1 MLRPQGALLRH
12 IIMNLHKLRAVLAR
26 IDPRSLLCWFAALLI
41 ALLWSMT
48 LLQLAVEKRIEI
60 DSVRRDAGSMAR
72 LFAEH
77 ASRAIE
83 AADQA
88 VMYLGYRYQA
98 LGNEL
103 DIQHELEM
111 GFKQGNLY
119 NLFSIIDARGDIV
132 LSSEPFTAV
141 NALERDYFK
150 AHLASNS
157 GNLFISVPVL
167 GLVSN
172 KWSIQMTRRISHADG
187 RFKGVVVVS
196 MDPQYFT
203 RMYRDVDVGQHGSV
217 ALIGNDGVIRASHGS
232 DAAGRDA
239 ATAPVLAALEAD
251 GRAVLTV
258 HSVDGRTRIHA
269 DEKLEHYPLHVAV
282 GIDLDERLESYQ
294 ASRSRALL
302 LATLMS
308 ALIVLFCAGIVALV
322 GRLIC
327 SRAQASQARLR
338 FLSSMS
344 HELRS
349 PLNGILGYSG
359 VLRDELGTSEHGGFA
374 RIIHDCGTRLLA
386 SIDAV
391 LELSSLESG
400 QVALSLADADPKR
413 LMTQATSRHLASAAA
428 RKLKLECYID
438 PQVPAMIACDSDKLL
453 RVLEIVLGNAIRF
466 TDAGSIGLS
475 VTVKQGGLLFAV
487 ADTGSGIAPELQ
499 RRIVDIFSQADAMP
513 ARGELGLAIAA
524 RLVGVM
530 KGQIWLQSVPGEGT
544 TLSFSLPGIPAP

>member
-1 MLRPQGALLRH
+1 MLRPQGAFLRRG
-12 IIMNLHKLRAVLAR
+12 IMNLHKLRAALVR
-26 IDPRSLLCWFAALLI
+26 IDPRSLLCWFAVLLI

-48 LLQLAVEKRIEI
+48 LLQSAAEKRIEI
-60 DSVRRDAGSMAR
+60 DSVRRDTASMAR

-88 VMYLGYRYQA
+88 VMYLGYRYKA

-111 GFKQGNLY
+111 GFNQGNMY
-119 NLFSIIDARGDIV
+119 NLFSIIDARGEMV
-132 LSSEPFTAV
+132 LSSQPFTAV

-150 AHLASNS
+150 THLASNS

-172 KWSIQMTRRISHADG
+172 KWGIQMTRRISHPDG

-196 MDPQYFT
+196 MDPQYFS
-203 RMYRDVDVGQHGSV
+203 RMYRDVDVGKHGSV
-217 ALIGNDGVIRASHGS
+217 VLVGNDGVIRASHGS

-239 ATAPVLAALEAD
+239 ATAPVLAALEAN

-258 HSVDGRTRIHA
+258 HGADGRTRIHA
-269 DEKLEHYPLHVAV
+269 DEKLERYPLHVAV
-282 GIDLDERLESYQ
+282 GIDLDERLKSYQ
-294 ASRSRALL
+294 ANRSRALL

-308 ALIVLFCAGIVALV
+308 ALIVLFCAGIIVLV
-322 GRLIC
+322 GRLIG
-327 SRAQASQARLR
+327 SRARASQARLR

-359 VLRDELGTSEHGGFA
+359 VLRDELGTSQHGGFA
-374 RIIHDCGTRLLA
+374 GIIHDCGTRLLA

-400 QVALSLADADPKR
+400 QVPLSLADADPRR
-413 LMTQATSRHLASAAA
+413 LMTQAASRHLASAAS
-428 RKLKLECYID
+428 RKLKLESDID
-438 PQVPAMIACDSDKLL
+438 PQVPAMITCDSDKLL
-453 RVLEIVLGNAIRF
+453 RVLEILLGNAIRF
-466 TDAGSIGLS
+466 TDAGSIRLS
-475 VTVKQGGLLFAV
+475 VSARQGGLLFAV
-487 ADTGSGIAPELQ
+487 ADTGRGIAPELQ
-499 RRIVDIFSQADAMP
+499 SRIADIFLQTDAMP

-524 RLVGVM
+524 RLVGAM
-530 KGQIWLQSVPGEGT
+530 GGQMWLQSVPGEGT
-544 TLSFSLPGIPAP
+544 TLSFSLPEIPVP